1 MTRRKSYHKEDRL
14 RQSTCRTPLAA
25 CTDVSYNGATMQ
37 AVKPRA
43 SLQTIGCRLNQAET
57 GLLAD
62 RLRRDGYHLV
72 EFGQP
77 TDLLVLNTCSVT
89 EQAERDC
96 RYLVR
101 RTLRHSPHAFVAV
114 TGCYA
119 QTGAESLRQVPG
131 IDLIVGGQY
140 KMSLPDY
147 LPTPPSLHKQPAPQV
162 LHTRKIEREDFVL
175 DGAGDSQSTRANLK
189 IQDGCD
195 FMCSFCIIPF
205 ARGHERSRRPED
217 VLREAEEL
225 AARGHRELVLTGV
238 NVGRYASGGLSLL
251 DLIQRLERITGVER
265 IRISSIEPTT
275 IPDALLDHMA
285 DSQKLCRYL
294 HVPVQSGDDDI
305 LRAMH
310 RRYTVREYAAFIE
323 KAARRIP
330 NLGLGTDLMVGF
342 PGEGDRQF
350 ANTLSLA
357 DELPFGYFHVFSFS
371 SRPGTAAARMNH
383 TTRPATVRA
392 RSRTLAELSRAKRLA
407 FYQGQIGRTVKVLF
421 ECRDAE
427 GRWTGLTGNFVRV
440 GLAASSDLANSVHDV
455 LVTGAMDGLAVGR
468 LATC

>member
-1 MTRRKSYHKEDRL
+1 MG
-14 RQSTCRTPLAA
+14 
-25 CTDVSYNGATMQ
+25 TDLSYNVATVQ
-37 AVKPRA
+37 AVPARA
-43 SLQTIGCRLNQAET
+43 SLHTIGCRLNQAET
-57 GLLAD
+57 ALLAD
-62 RLRRDGYHLV
+62 RLRKDGYHLV

-89 EQAERDC
+89 EHAETDC

-119 QTGAESLRQVPG
+119 QTGAEALRHVPG
-131 IDLIVGGQY
+131 IDLIVGAQY

-147 LPTPPSLHKQPAPQV
+147 LPAPPALRKQPAPQV
-162 LHTRKIEREDFVL
+162 LHTRKIDREDFVL
-175 DGAGDSQSTRANLK
+175 GGAGDYQSTRANLK
-189 IQDGCD
+189 VQDGCD

-251 DLIQRLERITGVER
+251 DLIRRLERVAGVER

-285 DSQKLCRYL
+285 DSEKLCRYL
-294 HVPVQSGDDDI
+294 HVPLQSGDDEI

-310 RRYTVREYAAFIE
+310 RRYTVRDYAAFIE
-323 KAARRIP
+323 KAVHLIP

-342 PGEGDRQF
+342 PGEGERQF

-357 DELPFGYFHVFSFS
+357 GELPFGYFHVFSFS
-371 SRPGTAAARMNH
+371 RRPGTAAARMGDPVH
-383 TTRPATVRA
+383 PATVKA

-407 FYQGQIGRTVKVLF
+407 FYQGEIGRTVKVLF
-421 ECRDAE
+421 ESRDHD
-427 GRWTGLTGNFVRV
+427 GLWTGVTGNYVRV
-440 GLAASSDLANSVHDV
+440 GLAASSDLSDRLHDV
-455 LVTGAMDGLAVGR
+455 LVTGAMDGLAVGQ
-468 LATC
+468 LVAC